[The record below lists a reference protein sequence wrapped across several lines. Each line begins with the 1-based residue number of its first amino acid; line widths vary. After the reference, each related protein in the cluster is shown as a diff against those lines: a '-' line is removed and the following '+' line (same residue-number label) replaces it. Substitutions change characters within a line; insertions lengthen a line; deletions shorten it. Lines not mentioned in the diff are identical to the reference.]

1 MPEEVKDVKTT
12 EATTTSEPDQS
23 QAEPQASAEATAAE
37 TAEPEKRGPT
47 GWVPK
52 SRLDEVIT
60 ERNRLR
66 EDTQRERDERIRAE
80 ERARL
85 ATAQQANEK
94 TWTPSEL
101 RTLVNEAR
109 ITEDQM
115 FAQLDYQ
122 SRKQTLVEVAKFV
135 ETRDRVKTTDDK
147 LTRYSQYVP
156 DWNRP
161 GTDANRKAEAE
172 YAKLIAAGAQ
182 PTKYTE
188 LLALERALGDLASLE
203 RMKRSDQLTSE
214 NRETDQPAIGGSN
227 GRPAERAAEKDP
239 LKTLTTPEHEE
250 YQRLINARHYAG
262 WDEVRAEVKSGL
274 ENPFNRRFRDR
285 ATTR

>member
-1 MPEEVKDVKTT
+1 L
-12 EATTTSEPDQS
+12 
-23 QAEPQASAEATAAE
+23 AS
-37 TAEPEKRGPT
+37 
-47 GWVPK
+47 
-52 SRLDEVIT
+52 
-60 ERNRLR
+60 
-66 EDTQRERDERIRAE
+66 
-80 ERARL
+80 
-85 ATAQQANEK
+85 
-94 TWTPSEL
+94 
-101 RTLVNEAR
+101 
-109 ITEDQM
+109 
-115 FAQLDYQ
+115 
-122 SRKQTLVEVAKFV
+122 
-135 ETRDRVKTTDDK
+135 
-147 LTRYSQYVP
+147 VP